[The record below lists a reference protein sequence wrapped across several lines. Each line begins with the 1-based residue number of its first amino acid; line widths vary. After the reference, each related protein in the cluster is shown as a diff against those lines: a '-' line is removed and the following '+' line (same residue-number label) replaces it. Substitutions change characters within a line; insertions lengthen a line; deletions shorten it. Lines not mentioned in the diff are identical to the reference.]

1 MSSIIKSTIKYL
13 YNLYKKLQ
21 TGCNSTEVLNSVEK
35 QTDEIIVSVTSEV
48 NDITTERTRANTVY
62 QETLTTINEDVE
74 KIEPETIQNS
84 VIESIQESVQD
95 SVIEPIQESIIE
107 SIQESV
113 IESIQEQTSTH
124 SEPIEDQQSDYS
136 SIHSPPPSPE
146 LSYDENETE
155 IIGVVDTAGFYNKF
169 I

>member
-21 TGCNSTEVLNSVEK
+21 TGCNSTEVVNSVEK

-48 NDITTERTRANTVY
+48 NDITTERTRANTIY
-62 QETLTTINEDVE
+62 QETRTIINENVE
-74 KIEPETIQNS
+74 KIVSDIREPE
-84 VIESIQESVQD
+84 

-107 SIQESV
+107 P
-113 IESIQEQTSTH
+113 IQEQTFTH

-146 LSYDENETE
+146 PSYNENQTE

>member
-1 MSSIIKSTIKYL
+1 MSSIIKPTIKYL

-35 QTDEIIVSVTSEV
+35 QTDDIIVSVTSEV
-48 NDITTERTRANTVY
+48 KEDIDITTERTRATTIY
-62 QETLTTINEDVE
+62 EETHATINENVE
-74 KIEPETIQNS
+74 KIVSEGVDKVIETIQM
-84 VIESIQESVQD
+84 
-95 SVIEPIQESIIE
+95 EPHLDMTPTVVPQSN
-107 SIQESV
+107 
-113 IESIQEQTSTH
+113 
-124 SEPIEDQQSDYS
+124 PIEDQKSEYS

-146 LSYDENETE
+146 PSYDENETE

>member
-1 MSSIIKSTIKYL
+1 MSSIIKPTIKYL

-48 NDITTERTRANTVY
+48 KEDIDITTERTRATTIY
-62 QETLTTINEDVE
+62 EETHVTINENVE
-74 KIEPETIQNS
+74 KIVSEGVDKVIETIQM
-84 VIESIQESVQD
+84 
-95 SVIEPIQESIIE
+95 EPHLDMTPTVVPQSN
-107 SIQESV
+107 
-113 IESIQEQTSTH
+113 
-124 SEPIEDQQSDYS
+124 PIEDQQSDYS

-146 LSYDENETE
+146 PSYDENETE

>member
-48 NDITTERTRANTVY
+48 KEDIDITTERTRATTIY
-62 QETLTTINEDVE
+62 EETHATINENVE
-74 KIEPETIQNS
+74 KIVSEGVDKVIETIQM
-84 VIESIQESVQD
+84 
-95 SVIEPIQESIIE
+95 EPHLDMTPTVVPQSN
-107 SIQESV
+107 
-113 IESIQEQTSTH
+113 
-124 SEPIEDQQSDYS
+124 PIEDQKSEYS

-146 LSYDENETE
+146 PSYDENETE